1 MKRPI
6 GVWIIG
12 ILALIGAIL
21 RILGSLTALG
31 LGSLG
36 MAGKLGETGS
46 DLGGQALAVGI
57 VGLIVG
63 VVILFFALSF
73 LGLRPWAWT
82 ALMIM
87 ELITIV
93 VAIVQFV
100 FDGFHGATLATVIVP
115 LIIVIY
121 LTRPGVRGAF
131 RR

>member
-46 DLGGQALAVGI
+46 DLGGDALAVGI
-57 VGLIVG
+57 VGLVVG
-63 VVILFFALSF
+63 VLLLFFALSF
-73 LGLRPWAWT
+73 LGLRPWAW
-82 ALMIM
+82 AAMLIF
-87 ELITIV
+87 ELILIV

-100 FDGFHGATLATVIVP
+100 FDGFHGATLATIIIPV
-115 LIIVIY
+115 IIVIY

-131 RR
+131 KR